1 VVLPVREFRVPAV
14 IFGSGSATKAGEE
27 CRRQG
32 VKRVLLVTDPTVVK
46 LGLAGLIE
54 KSLSESEVSCVVY
67 DGVTTEPVVEFVEQ
81 GLGLFSERK
90 CDGVLALGG
99 GSALDAAKAI
109 ALMTTNP
116 GRISDYK
123 GLGKVG
129 KRGAP
134 LVAIPTTAGTGSEAT
149 VYTIITDSRTNVK
162 MLIGSPFLMPDVAIV
177 DPLLTLQCPPSV
189 TAATGMDALVHAIEA
204 YVSRKAHLLS
214 DPFALR
220 AIGLVSGSLRRA
232 WTNGKDAE
240 AREKVMLGALE
251 AGIAFSNASVGLVHG
266 MSRPI
271 GAHFHVAHG
280 VSNACL
286 LIPVM
291 RFSLPAALSRYADVA
306 RAMGVPVEG
315 LTDLEAA
322 EAGVEAAARLVKDIQ
337 IPPLHDLVKDK
348 AEFGRAVAQMAKD
361 AIASGSPGNNPRLAS
376 EEEIV
381 ALYQEVYAA

>member
-1 VVLPVREFRVPAV
+1 MLPVREFRVPAV
-14 IFGSGSATKAGEE
+14 VVFGSGSATKAGEE
-27 CRRQG
+27 CKRQD
-32 VKRVLLVTDPTVVK
+32 VKRVLLVTDPTMVK
-46 LGLAGLIE
+46 LGLADLIE
-54 KSLSESEVSCVVY
+54 KSLSESAVSYVVY
-67 DGVTTEPVVEFVEQ
+67 DGVTAEPVVEFVEQ

-90 CDGVLALGG
+90 CDGVVALGG
-99 GSALDAAKAI
+99 GSVLDAAKAI

-116 GRISDYK
+116 GGIGDYK

-134 LVAIPTTAGTGSEAT
+134 LMAIPTTAGTGSEAT

-177 DPLLTLQCPPSV
+177 DPLLTLLCPPSV

-204 YVSRKAHLLS
+204 YVSRKAHPLS

-232 WTNGKDAE
+232 WTSGKDE
-240 AREKVMLGALE
+240 RAREQVMLGALE
-251 AGIAFSNASVGLVHG
+251 AGIAFSNASVALVHG

-291 RFSLPAALSRYADVA
+291 RFSLSAALSRYADVA
-306 RAMGVPVEG
+306 RAMGIPVEG
-315 LTDLEAA
+315 LTDREAA
-322 EAGVEAAARLVKDIQ
+322 EAGVEAVARLVKDIQ

-348 AEFGRAVAQMAKD
+348 AGFERAVAQMAKD